1 MKVLGAAVA
10 GTALVTG
17 DSITALVGNNK
28 VLSEVIQNFSTL
40 PAHRVD
46 TTVKVDNS
54 VDVREAMD
62 KLREALAK
70 VPNVAQTPRPE
81 VEILQFT
88 PEDPLLAVRPYT
100 HTSND
105 WQVDFDSHK
114 AIVDTF
120 TAAGYPVPEM
130 RTAQRAIQ
138 AAATSAANPGKA

>member
-1 MKVLGAAVA
+1 
-10 GTALVTG
+10 
-17 DSITALVGNNK
+17 
-28 VLSEVIQNFSTL
+28 
-40 PAHRVD
+40 
-46 TTVKVDNS
+46 
-54 VDVREAMD
+54 MD

-88 PEDPLLAVRPYT
+88 PEGPLLAVRPYT
-100 HTSND
+100 HTNNY
-105 WQVDFDSHK
+105 WQVYFDTHK

-120 TAAGYPVPEM
+120 TAAGYPMPEM